1 MEKADKT
8 LSQEINKRKSKS
20 EEPFTSQE
28 LFEFFKTLISVFAF
42 CAKCKITHNDIKP
55 SNILLTKRKESKDNN
70 FRKINKHD
78 FN

>member
-8 LSQEINKRKSKS
+8 LSQEINKRKSKN

-42 CAKCKITHNDIKP
+42 CAKCKITHNDIKH
-55 SNILLTKRKESKDNN
+55 SNILLTKINKEINL
-70 FRKINKHD
+70 RKINRLD

>member
-1 MEKADKT
+1 MEKPVKI
-8 LSQEINKRKSKS
+8 LSQEINKRKSKN

-55 SNILLTKRKESKDNN
+55 SNILLTKINKDNN
-70 FRKINKHD
+70 LSKTNKQD